1 MASATNQIIIYGS
14 VSDFVD
20 EIIGRI
26 DDNGCKTVSVIA
38 GIDFVIDMLRFMYNE
53 NMLALDY
60 VGMSEP
66 LWLYEPICV
75 TFDADYSV
83 SVDAV
88 KSVFGDYIES
98 GADAVFV
105 YDSVLTCNYANYLSK
120 NNSDYELITIND

>member
-1 MASATNQIIIYGS
+1 MASATNQIITYGS

-38 GIDFVIDMLRFMYNE
+38 DVDFVIDMLRFMYNE
-53 NMLALDY
+53 NILALDY

-98 GADAVFV
+98 GADTVFV

-120 NNSDYELITIND
+120 NNSDYELIAIND

>member
-105 YDSVLTCNYANYLSK
+105 YDSVLTCTYANYLSK